1 MSKLTS
7 GLLRGSKQSV
17 FDAPEQ
23 VIEDINKDIR
33 FDDDIDIDTDQALV
47 KYVESKENIG

>member
-33 FDDDIDIDTDQALV
+33 FDDDIDTDQALV